1 MVSKDFNNLEL
12 EEKENKRISIKI
24 IIILLLI
31 ILIIIHIFYD
41 IIILKNSN
49 IVGYLELLIYMLGYS
64 IKLILVLIL
73 LIILLCLLLF
83 PFMIKLGFVTI
94 VYLPVFLIIGG
105 IISFFIFLL

>member
-31 ILIIIHIFYD
+31 LLIIIHIFYD

-83 PFMIKLGFVTI
+83 PLMIKLGFVTI
-94 VYLPVFLIIGG
+94 VYLPVLLIIGG